1 MSSSNS
7 LNEKKMKIVKSVL
20 FAAILIPSICM
31 AQFSS
36 NDGQM
41 YWQSIKCGGVTADL
55 MVNHRTVAQ
64 PTLFLNNK
72 AFKLEDGPD
81 YSGPICVSYRG
92 EKKIGYYATMGNAAA
107 AYTLVDLDTF
117 KRSEI
122 SFELAS
128 KLGFFK

>member
-1 MSSSNS
+1 MSSSS
-7 LNEKKMKIVKSVL
+7 VLFEKKIKIAKSVL
-20 FAAILIPSICM
+20 IAAISIPSICM
-31 AQFSS
+31 SQFSS
-36 NDGQM
+36 NAGQM

-64 PTLFLNNK
+64 PTLFLNKK

-92 EKKIGYYATMGNAAA
+92 EKKIGYSATMGNAAA
-107 AYTLVDLDTF
+107 VYTLVDLDTF
-117 KRSEI
+117 KRTEI
-122 SFELAS
+122 SGDLAS